1 LGSKEYIEDIVY
13 GRKSSGILGALLF
26 FISLLYGMAI
36 RLRVRTYSWG
46 LLKTRGLPIPVISIG
61 NITLGGTGK
70 TPAAVNVLGILL
82 KHGRKPVL
90 LSRGY
95 GRSDRSAVLVV
106 SDGISKVLDPV
117 SGGDEPVL
125 IAGRHPRVPVVV
137 GADRYRSGTVAI
149 ERFHPDIAILDDG
162 FQHIRLK
169 RDLNI
174 VLIDAV
180 DPFGSG
186 RLFPAG
192 ILREPLTALRRADI
206 VLITRADRTENIVQ
220 LKETI
225 GRYTD
230 ARIFTARYSPRDLM
244 DVATGE
250 TKPIDFLAGKPV
262 FAFAG
267 IARPDSFLSLLR
279 TLGAV
284 VTGTAVYRD
293 HYSYTR
299 SDLAGLVR
307 QAGERNAALLATTE
321 KDGVKLN
328 NMAPEGIWAV
338 RIDLEVVESS
348 AWEETLLKAR

>member
-1 LGSKEYIEDIVY
+1 VY

-82 KHGRKPVL
+82 KHGRKPVV

-106 SDGISKVLDPV
+106 SDGIAKVLDPV

-125 IAGRHPRVPVVV
+125 MAGRHPRVPVVV

-250 TKPIDFLAGKPV
+250 TRPLDFLAGKPV

>member
-1 LGSKEYIEDIVY
+1 M
-13 GRKSSGILGALLF
+13 LGALLF
-26 FISLLYGMAI
+26 FISLLYGMSI
-36 RLRVRTYSWG
+36 RLRSRAYGWG
-46 LLKTRGLPIPVISIG
+46 LLRTRSLPMPVISVG

-70 TPAAVNVLGILL
+70 TPVAVNVAGILL
-82 KHGRKPVL
+82 KHGRKPVV

-125 IAGRHPRVPVVV
+125 IARRHPQVPVVV
-137 GADRYRSGTVAI
+137 GADRHRSGTVAL
-149 ERFHPDIAILDDG
+149 ERFHPDVAILDDG

-192 ILREPLTALRRADI
+192 ILREPLTTLRRADI
-206 VLITRADRTENIVQ
+206 VLVTRADRAENIVQ
-220 LKETI
+220 LEATI
-225 GRYTD
+225 RRCTD
-230 ARIFTARYSPRDLM
+230 ARIFTARYSPRDVIN
-244 DVATGE
+244 VATGE
-250 TKPIDFLAGKPV
+250 TRPLDFLRGQSV

-267 IARPDSFLSLLR
+267 IARPDSFISLLM

-284 VTGTAVYRD
+284 VSGSAVFPD

-299 SDLAGLVR
+299 SDLAGLGR

-321 KDGVKLN
+321 KDGVKIKE
-328 NMAPEGIWAV
+328 MAAEGIWAV

-348 AWEETLLKAR
+348 AWEETLLNAL

>member
-1 LGSKEYIEDIVY
+1 
-13 GRKSSGILGALLF
+13 
-26 FISLLYGMAI
+26 MA
-36 RLRVRTYSWG
+36 
-46 LLKTRGLPIPVISIG
+46 
-61 NITLGGTGK
+61 
-70 TPAAVNVLGILL
+70 
-82 KHGRKPVL
+82 
-90 LSRGY
+90 
-95 GRSDRSAVLVV
+95 
-106 SDGISKVLDPV
+106 
-117 SGGDEPVL
+117 
-125 IAGRHPRVPVVV
+125 
-137 GADRYRSGTVAI
+137 AI

-206 VLITRADRTENIVQ
+206 VLITRADRNEHIVQ
-220 LKETI
+220 LKETV
-225 GRYTD
+225 GQHTD
-230 ARIFTARYSPRDLM
+230 APIFTARYVPRDIV

-250 TKPIDFLAGKPV
+250 TRPLDFLAGKPV

-267 IARPDSFLSLLR
+267 IARPDSFFSLLR

-284 VTGTAVYRD
+284 VSGSAVFPD
-293 HYSYTR
+293 HHSYTK
-299 SDLAGLVR
+299 SDLAALVR
-307 QAGERNAALLATTE
+307 QAGEHTSAFLATTE
-321 KDGVKLN
+321 KDGVRLH

-348 AWEETLLKAR
+348 AWEETVLKAL

>member
-1 LGSKEYIEDIVY
+1 MY

-26 FISLLYGMAI
+26 FISLLYGMAV
-36 RLRVRTYSWG
+36 RLRACAYDWG
-46 LLKTRGLPIPVISIG
+46 LLRTRGLPIPVISIG

-70 TPAAVNVLGILL
+70 TPAAVNVAGILL
-82 KHGRKPVL
+82 KHGREPVV

-95 GRSDRSAVLVV
+95 GRSDRSPVLVV
-106 SDGISKVLDPV
+106 SDGKSKVLDPV

-125 IAGRHPRVPVVV
+125 IARRHPRVPVVV
-137 GADRYRSGTVAI
+137 GGDRYRSGTMAI

-206 VLITRADRTENIVQ
+206 VLITRADEAENIIR
-220 LKETI
+220 LKETVKL
-225 GRYTD
+225 YSD
-230 ARIFTARYSPRDLM
+230 APIFTARYVPRDIVN
-244 DVATGE
+244 VATGE
-250 TKPIDFLAGKPV
+250 TRPLDFLAGKPV

-267 IARPDSFLSLLR
+267 IARPDSFISLLR
-279 TLGAV
+279 TLGAIV
-284 VTGTAVYRD
+284 SGTAVYGD
-293 HYSYTR
+293 HHSYTR
-299 SDLAGLVR
+299 SDLAGLVLM
-307 QAGERNAALLATTE
+307 AGERNSALLATTE
-321 KDGVKLN
+321 KDGVRLKD
-328 NMAPEGIWAV
+328 MAPEGIWAV

-348 AWEETLLKAR
+348 AWEETVLKAL

>member
-1 LGSKEYIEDIVY
+1 MY

-26 FISLLYGMAI
+26 FISLLYGMVVH
-36 RLRVRTYSWG
+36 LRALAYSWG
-46 LLKTRGLPIPVISIG
+46 LLRTRGLPIPVISIG

-70 TPAAVNVLGILL
+70 TPATVNVAGILL
-82 KHGRKPVL
+82 RHGRKPVV

-106 SDGISKVLDPV
+106 SDGISKILDPL

-125 IAGRHPRVPVVV
+125 IASRHPRVPVVV
-137 GADRYRSGTVAI
+137 GADRYRSGRVAI
-149 ERFHPDIAILDDG
+149 GRFHPDIVILDDG
-162 FQHIRLK
+162 FQHMRLK
-169 RDLNI
+169 RNLNI

-192 ILREPLTALRRADI
+192 ILREPMTALKRADI
-206 VLITRADRTENIVQ
+206 VLITREDIAENVVR
-220 LKETI
+220 LKETV
-225 GRYTD
+225 RQNTD
-230 ARIFTARYSPRDLM
+230 APIFTARYSPRDVM

-250 TKPIDFLAGKPV
+250 TRPLEYLRGKPV

-267 IARPDSFLSLLR
+267 IASPDPFFSLLR
-279 TLGAV
+279 TLGAI

-299 SDLAGLVR
+299 SDLADLVR
-307 QAGERNAALLATTE
+307 QSGERSSALLATTE
-321 KDGVKLN
+321 KDGVRLS
-328 NMAPEGIWAV
+328 NMMPEGIWAV
-338 RIDLEVVESS
+338 RIDLEVLEDR
-348 AWEETLLKAR
+348 AWEEAVLKAL

>member
-1 LGSKEYIEDIVY
+1 MY
-13 GRKSSGILGALLF
+13 GRKSSCILGALLF
-26 FISLLYGMAI
+26 FISLLYGMAAHI
-36 RLRVRTYSWG
+36 RVRAYGWG
-46 LLKTRGLPIPVISIG
+46 LLRTRGLPFPVISVG

-70 TPAAVNVLGILL
+70 TPATVNVAGILL
-82 KHGRKPVL
+82 KHGRKPVV

-95 GRSDRSAVLVV
+95 GRSDPSAILVV
-106 SDGISKVLDPV
+106 SDGIETVLDPL

-125 IAGRHPRVPVVV
+125 IARRHPRVPVVV
-137 GADRYRSGTVAI
+137 GADRYRTGMVAI
-149 ERFHPDIAILDDG
+149 ERFHPDVAILDDG

-192 ILREPLTALRRADI
+192 ILREPLTTLRRADI
-206 VLITRADRTENIVQ
+206 VLITKADRNENIVQ

-225 GRYTD
+225 GQHTD
-230 ARIFTARYSPRDLM
+230 APIFTARYVPRDIV

-250 TKPIDFLAGKPV
+250 TKPLDFLAGKLV

-267 IARPDSFLSLLR
+267 IARPDSFFSLLR

-284 VTGTAVYRD
+284 VSGSAVFPD
-293 HYSYTR
+293 HHSYTR
-299 SDLAGLVR
+299 SDLTALVS
-307 QAGERNAALLATTE
+307 QAGEHTSAFLATTE
-321 KDGVKLN
+321 KDGVRLN

-348 AWEETLLKAR
+348 AWEETVLKAL

>member
-1 LGSKEYIEDIVY
+1 MY

-26 FISLLYGMAI
+26 FISLIYGTAV
-36 RLRVRTYSWG
+36 RLRARAYGWG
-46 LLKTRGLPIPVISIG
+46 LLRKRGLPVPVISIG

-70 TPAAVNVLGILL
+70 TPATVNVAGILL
-82 KHGRKPVL
+82 KHGRKPVV

-95 GRSDRSAVLVV
+95 GRSDPSAVLVV
-106 SDGISKVLDPV
+106 SDGISTVLDPL

-125 IAGRHPRVPVVV
+125 IARKHPQVPVVV

-162 FQHIRLK
+162 FQHSRLK

-192 ILREPLTALRRADI
+192 ILREPLTALKRADI
-206 VLITRADRTENIVQ
+206 VLITRADRADNIVQ
-220 LKETI
+220 LKETV
-225 GRYTD
+225 GQYTA

-244 DVATGE
+244 NVATGE
-250 TKPIDFLAGKPV
+250 IRPLEFLAGKPV

-267 IARPDSFLSLLR
+267 IARPDAFISLLR
-279 TLGAV
+279 NLGANV
-284 VTGTAVYRD
+284 MGTAVYGD
-293 HYSYTR
+293 HHSYTR
-299 SDLAGLVR
+299 SDLDGLIR
-307 QAGERNAALLATTE
+307 QADEHNSALLATTE
-321 KDGVKLN
+321 KDGVKLKD
-328 NMAPEGIWAV
+328 MTPEGIWAV

-348 AWEETLLKAR
+348 AWEETVLKAL

>member
-1 LGSKEYIEDIVY
+1 MY
-13 GRKSSGILGALLF
+13 GRKSSVIIGALLF
-26 FISLLYGMAI
+26 FISLLYGMAV
-36 RLRVRTYSWG
+36 RLRASAYGWG
-46 LLKTRGLPIPVISIG
+46 LLRTRDLPLPVISIG

-70 TPAAVNVLGILL
+70 TPTTVNVAGILL
-82 KHGRKPVL
+82 KQGRKPVV

-95 GRSDRSAVLVV
+95 GRSNRSSVLVV
-106 SDGISKVLDPV
+106 SDGISSVLDPA

-137 GADRYRSGTVAI
+137 GADRHRSGTVAI
-149 ERFHPDIAILDDG
+149 GRFHPDIAILDDG

-206 VLITRADRTENIVQ
+206 VLITRADRAEDIVQ
-220 LKETI
+220 LKETV
-225 GRYTD
+225 GRYTN
-230 ARIFTARYSPRDLM
+230 ARIFTARYSPRDLI

-250 TKPIDFLAGKPV
+250 TRTIDFLAGKQV

-267 IARPDSFLSLLR
+267 IAKPDSFFSLLKD
-279 TLGAV
+279 LGAI
-284 VTGTAVYRD
+284 VTGTAVYHD
-293 HYSYTR
+293 HYSYTK
-299 SDLAGLVR
+299 SDVSALAR
-307 QAGERNAALLATTE
+307 QSGERRTVLLATTE
-321 KDGVKLN
+321 KDGVRLKD
-328 NMAPEGIWAV
+328 MAPEGIWAV
-338 RIDLEVVESS
+338 RIDMEVVENS
-348 AWEETLLKAR
+348 AWEEILLKAL

>member
-1 LGSKEYIEDIVY
+1 MY
-13 GRKSSGILGALLF
+13 GRKSSGIPGALLF
-26 FISLLYGMAI
+26 FISLLYGMAV
-36 RLRVRTYSWG
+36 RLRASAYGWG
-46 LLKTRGLPIPVISIG
+46 LLRTRDLPVPVISGG

-70 TPAAVNVLGILL
+70 TPAAVNVAGVIL
-82 KHGRKPVL
+82 KHGRKPVV

-125 IAGRHPRVPVVV
+125 IARRHPRVPVVV
-137 GADRYRSGTVAI
+137 GAARYRSGTVATG
-149 ERFHPDIAILDDG
+149 RFHPDIAILDDG

-186 RLFPAG
+186 KLFPAG

-206 VLITRADRTENIVQ
+206 VLITRADRADNIVQ
-220 LKETI
+220 LKETV
-225 GRYTD
+225 GRFTD
-230 ARIFTARYSPRDLM
+230 ARIFTARYLPRDLM

-250 TKPIDFLAGKPV
+250 TRPLDFLAGKPV

-267 IARPDSFLSLLR
+267 IARPDSFISLLR
-279 TLGAV
+279 TLGV
-284 VTGTAVYRD
+284 IVTGTAFYRD

-307 QAGERNAALLATTE
+307 KSGERNAALLATTE
-321 KDGVKLN
+321 KDGVRLKD
-328 NMAPEGIWAV
+328 MAPEGIWAV
-338 RIDLEVVESS
+338 RIDLEVVENS
-348 AWEETLLKAR
+348 AWEETVLKVL

>member
-1 LGSKEYIEDIVY
+1 MY
-13 GRKSSGILGALLF
+13 GRTSSGFLGALLF
-26 FISLLYGMAI
+26 LISLLYGMAVS
-36 RLRVRTYSWG
+36 LRTRAFGCGLMRTR
-46 LLKTRGLPIPVISIG
+46 TLPVPVISVG

-70 TPAAVNVLGILL
+70 TPATVNIAGILL
-82 KHGRKPVL
+82 KHGRKPVV

-95 GRSDRSAVLVV
+95 GRSDPSAVLVV
-106 SDGISKVLDPV
+106 SDGISMVLDSA

-125 IAGRHPRVPVVV
+125 IARRHPRVPVVV
-137 GADRYRSGTVAI
+137 GADRYRTGTVAI

-206 VLITRADRTENIVQ
+206 VLITRADRNENIVQ
-220 LKETI
+220 LKETV
-225 GRYTD
+225 GQHTD
-230 ARIFTARYSPRDLM
+230 APIFTARYVPRDIV

-250 TKPIDFLAGKPV
+250 TKPLDFLAGKPL

-267 IARPDSFLSLLR
+267 IARPDSFYSLLK

-284 VTGTAVYRD
+284 VTGTAVYPD
-293 HYSYTR
+293 HHSYTK
-299 SDLAGLVR
+299 SDLAALVR

-321 KDGVKLN
+321 KDGVRLKD
-328 NMAPEGIWAV
+328 MAPKGIWAV
-338 RIDLEVVESS
+338 RIDLEVIESS
-348 AWEETLLKAR
+348 AWEETLLNAL

>member
-1 LGSKEYIEDIVY
+1 
-13 GRKSSGILGALLF
+13 
-26 FISLLYGMAI
+26 MAV
-36 RLRVRTYSWG
+36 RLRNRAYGWG
-46 LLKTRGLPIPVISIG
+46 LLRTKGLPIPVISVG

-70 TPAAVNVLGILL
+70 TPATVNVAGILL
-82 KHGRKPVL
+82 KHGRKPVI

-95 GRSDRSAVLVV
+95 GRSDPSAVLVV
-106 SDGISKVLDPV
+106 SDGIATVLDPV

-137 GADRYRSGTVAI
+137 GADRYRSGTIAI
-149 ERFHPDIAILDDG
+149 ERFHPDIAVLDDG

-206 VLITRADRTENIVQ
+206 VLITRADRKEHIVQ
-220 LKETI
+220 LKETV
-225 GRYTD
+225 GQHTD
-230 ARIFTARYSPRDLM
+230 APIFTARYVPRDIV

-250 TKPIDFLAGKPV
+250 TKPLDFLAGKPV

-267 IARPDSFLSLLR
+267 IARPDSFYALLKTR
-279 TLGAV
+279 GAV
-284 VTGTAVYRD
+284 VTGTAVYGA
-293 HYSYTR
+293 HHVYTR
-299 SDLAGLVR
+299 SDLADLVR
-307 QAGERNAALLATTE
+307 QADERNAALLATTE
-321 KDGVKLN
+321 KDGVRLKD
-328 NMAPEGIWAV
+328 MAPEGIWAV
-338 RIDLEVVESS
+338 RIDLEVVENN
-348 AWEETLLKAR
+348 AWEETLLNAL